1 MNSHIL
7 DACAEVMS
15 VWRRF
20 YLLPK
25 RFNEADITKQQL
37 IF

>member
-1 MNSHIL
+1 MKSDVL
-7 DACAEVMS
+7 ATDAEIMS
-15 VWRRF
+15 VRRRF
-20 YLLPK
+20 YLSPK